1 MYLICPNNKNKF
13 QAIRKYPIISSI
25 IFNSKP
31 ILLISKMIPII
42 NLSQFQF
49 KLVLPHQANS
59 INYNGNIF
67 LLFFSFFD
75 DFYASPDGVT
85 SVK

>member
-1 MYLICPNNKNKF
+1 MYLICSNKKNKF
-13 QAIRKYPIISSI
+13 QAIIKYPIISSI

-31 ILLISKMIPII
+31 ILLISKMISTI
-42 NLSQFQF
+42 NLTQFQF
-49 KLVLPHQANS
+49 KLLLPHQTNN
-59 INYNGNIF
+59 INYKRNIF
-67 LLFFSFFD
+67 LLFFSYFD